1 MLWSPLT
8 STRTRRTTRLGD
20 HIDVHRRPDA
30 SRCWIGDE
38 RSWREQQAGWPASTG
53 TAAGEHKFVEQRL
66 QDSNR
71 GFELGAI
78 GILHFLSV
86 EDGR

>member
-1 MLWSPLT
+1 MSGPGGNSKRVGQRPLAQ
-8 STRTRRTTRLGD
+8 
-20 HIDVHRRPDA
+20 H
-30 SRCWIGDE
+30 
-38 RSWREQQAGWPASTG
+38 
-53 TAAGEHKFVEQRL
+53 AGEHKFVEQRL